1 MDTQAHDLLRWLM
14 LVGTTALGAVV
25 AGLTQR
31 HWLGRLD

>member
-1 MDTQAHDLLRWLM
+1 MDAQAHDLLQWLL

-31 HWLGRLD
+31 RWLRRRD